1 MEIDRKTILIIQA
14 RLTSKRFPHKVLK
27 KIGNEII
34 LDKIY
39 HNVSKAKK
47 VNQVVVSIPNNS
59 KNIDLKNYLRKK
71 NFKYFCGSENDVLK
85 RFFMTAKKFKA
96 DTIVRIT
103 SDCPLIDYRIIDK
116 MLDIYHNS
124 NLDLISNT
132 IIPTFPDGLDI
143 EIFNSKLLKKSHF
156 LAKNNFDRE
165 HVTPFMYRNVN
176 LRKKNY
182 FNNTDYSNIR
192 LTVDEKNDLK
202 NINQIIKKIKTK
214 KFDWKNIIQTLKK
227 DKKLMKK
234 FTNFSKRGLEE
245 LDSGPKLWK
254 EALKLIPGGNMLK
267 SKNPDLF
274 LPNKWPTYFS
284 KTSGCY
290 VWDLDNKKY
299 IDMSLMGVGTNI
311 LGYSNKKVDDA
322 VSRVIKKGNI
332 STLNCPE
339 EVQLAK
345 KLINLHQWA
354 DMAKFCRS
362 GGEANAVAVRIAR
375 AFNGKEK
382 VAVCGYHGWHD
393 WYLASNLSNKKN
405 LDSHL
410 YQNLK
415 IKGVPKSLRSSSYT
429 FNFNSLKEI
438 KKIIS
443 KNNLAAIVME
453 VSRNYKPNLRFLK
466 EIRNLTKKNNI
477 VLIFD
482 ECTSGFRETNGGLH
496 KKYKVNP
503 DIAVFGKALGNG
515 YAITSIIGKKDIMK
529 FTNETFI
536 SSTFWSERIGFV
548 AALKTLEV
556 MENKKSWE
564 VITRIGY
571 KIRSQ
576 WKKISSKNNLKI
588 KIYGLPSLS
597 RFEIQSKN
605 WVKYKTYITQEMLK
619 YGFLASDTIY
629 VSIAHSDKILKK
641 YLSKLDIIFNQINQ
655 CEKNYQN
662 IDYLIH
668 NDISKLNVIKR
679 MN

>member
-1 MEIDRKTILIIQA
+1 MEIDKKTILIIQA

-39 HNVSKAKK
+39 HNVSKTKK
-47 VNQVVVSIPNNS
+47 VNQVVVSIPNNL

-85 RFFMTAKKFKA
+85 RFFMTAKEFKA
-96 DTIVRIT
+96 DTVVRIT
-103 SDCPLIDYRIIDK
+103 ADCPLIDYKIIDK

-132 IIPTFPDGLDI
+132 ITPTFPDGLDV
-143 EIFNSKLLKKSHF
+143 EIFNFKLLKKSHF
-156 LAKNNFDRE
+156 LAKSNFDRE

-176 LRKKNY
+176 LKKKNY
-182 FNNTDYSNIR
+182 FNNINYSNVR

-214 KFDWKNIIQTLKK
+214 NFDWKNIIKILNK

-234 FTNFSKRGLEE
+234 FTNIPIRGLEE

-322 VSRVIKKGNI
+322 VSKVIKKGNI

-393 WYLASNLSNKKN
+393 WYLASNLNNKKN

-415 IKGVPKSLRSSSYT
+415 IKGVPKSLRSSSFT

-453 VSRNYKPNLRFLK
+453 VSRNYKPNLSFLK

-515 YAITSIIGKKDIMK
+515 YAITSVIGKKDIMK
-529 FTNETFI
+529 STNETFI

-576 WKKISSKNNLKI
+576 WKKIASKNNLKI

-629 VSIAHSDKILKK
+629 VSIVHSDKILKK

-655 CEKNYQN
+655 CEKNHQN

-668 NDISKLNVIKR
+668 NDISKLNMIKR